1 MKDSVRFTPMKAD
14 EFVITYLWPNGIYK
28 ELNDW
33 IQEGL
38 KREEIFTK
46 KLENQDFIVKN
57 KEQID
62 EVHIPSIIKYNK
74 KKKRFEGLLNQDFA
88 NGSYIVVKCKGE
100 LYACMP
106 PINKEDLLGQMIAS
120 AIYLPDYTSF
130 EPQYEEEIESTIK
143 QSKGYTRTR
152 KKVDTSK
159 VGHAHK
165 IPKRK

>member
-57 KEQID
+57 KEQFE
-62 EVHIPSIIKYNK
+62 EVHIPSIT
-74 KKKRFEGLLNQDFA
+74 D
-88 NGSYIVVKCKGE
+88 SSC
-100 LYACMP
+100 
-106 PINKEDLLGQMIAS
+106 
-120 AIYLPDYTSF
+120 
-130 EPQYEEEIESTIK
+130 
-143 QSKGYTRTR
+143 
-152 KKVDTSK
+152 
-159 VGHAHK
+159 
-165 IPKRK
+165 